1 MSFVQLCREFTN
13 GQMAEC
19 TKENGWKIRCKGKEC
34 MNGLMGDYTKDST
47 MQTRSTDLEYTLGQ
61 MEGNTKAI
69 GLMENSTVKAN
80 IQTSEANYVLDFG
93 KMGSVF
99 NGLRKLKANGNID

>member
-1 MSFVQLCREFTN
+1 MS
-13 GQMAEC
+13 
-19 TKENGWKIRCKGKEC
+19 
-34 MNGLMGDYTKDST
+34 GLMGDFTKDST
-47 MQTRSTDLEYTLGQ
+47 MQIRSTVLGYIIGQ
-61 MEGNTKAI
+61 MEGNTKAL

-80 IQTSEANYVLDFG
+80 IPTKEANCVLDFG